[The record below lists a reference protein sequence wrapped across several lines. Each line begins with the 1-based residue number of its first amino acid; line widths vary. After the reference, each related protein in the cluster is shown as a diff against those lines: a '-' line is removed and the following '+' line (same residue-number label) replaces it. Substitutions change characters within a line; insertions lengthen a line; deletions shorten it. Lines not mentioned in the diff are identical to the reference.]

1 MKKMPTKSFTSEFV
15 YYSKRPLF
23 FQARNFSRVAFIS
36 CYLFAMRN
44 RRTKRQNP
52 TTFVWLFWPPRRQ
65 AKSGFFLP
73 KLLLIAVSSHSPH
86 HHPPPPSRVGA
97 SAFVCAELAARPQSL
112 SPLTHVCAAVRG
124 SPGSAAAAVPA
135 PRRGDLPIA
144 SGPALPHPPLPPRR
158 LQLRYC
164 FRAAS
169 ASAARCGAVRS
180 GGERRRGGVARVCG
194 KTMAGGVCGG
204 VCGSGP
210 CGCGGRARSSAR
222 RPRSA
227 PHRSAAAQRGP

>member
-1 MKKMPTKSFTSEFV
+1 MPTKSFTSEFV

-65 AKSGFFLP
+65 AKSVFFLP
-73 KLLLIAVSSHSPH
+73 KLLLIAVSSPPATPHSPH
-86 HHPPPPSRVGA
+86 HHPPPPSRAGA

-112 SPLTHVCAAVRG
+112 SPRTHVCAAVRG

-158 LQLRYC
+158 LQPRYC

-169 ASAARCGAVRS
+169 ASAARCGA
-180 GGERRRGGVARVCG
+180 ERRRGGVARVCG

-204 VCGSGP
+204 GVRQRPLRLRGQGP
-210 CGCGGRARSSAR
+210 LLGPAAALRT
-222 RPRSA
+222 A
-227 PHRSAAAQRGP
+227 PLRSAAAQRGP